1 MNRFLETRKSTLLG
15 LLGGL
20 LMLVIAAL
28 FSHQHLDVLFNLPG
42 LLMVLGGTLAAT
54 LVSRPVGDVVRVAK
68 SLRTL
73 LRDDEVNPDTELK
86 QLLEVA
92 HWYRNGNLNAAER
105 TLEQVR
111 DPLLRSGAQM
121 VLDRE
126 PLDEIIKIMQW
137 RVSGARS
144 REQSDIQI
152 LRTMASFAP
161 AFGMLGTL
169 LGLTQILGNLG
180 HAGIGQIGA
189 GMSFAL
195 VTTLYGIV
203 LANMIFKP
211 LAMKM
216 DRRAQQ
222 RAVIMNVILEGIVLL
237 HERRHPL
244 MIQETLDA
252 CMVQQPGTPHPAG
265 ALLHAA

>member
-1 MNRFLETRKSTLLG
+1 MNRILGTHKSTLVG

-20 LMLVIAAL
+20 LVLVLGAL
-28 FSHQHLDVLFNLPG
+28 FSHQHLGMLFNIPG
-42 LLMVLGGTLAAT
+42 LLMVFGGTLAAT

-68 SLRTL
+68 SMRTL
-73 LRDDEVNPDTELK
+73 LHDDDINLDTELK

-92 HWYRNGNLNAAER
+92 HWYRNGNLGACER
-105 TLEQVR
+105 ALEQIHH
-111 DPLLRSGAQM
+111 PLLRNGAQM
-121 VLDRE
+121 VIDRE
-126 PLDEIIKIMQW
+126 PLDEIIKVMQW
-137 RVSGARS
+137 RVAGARN
-144 REQSDIQI
+144 REQSDAQI

-180 HAGIGQIGA
+180 HAGLGQIGA

-195 VTTLYGIV
+195 ITTLYGIV

-216 DRRAQQ
+216 ERCAQQ
-222 RAVIMNVILEGIVLL
+222 RAVIMNVIQEGVVLL

-244 MIQETLDA
+244 IIRDTLTA
-252 CMVQQPGTPHPAG
+252 CMVQQQSTPRPASTL
-265 ALLHAA
+265 AHAA

>member
-1 MNRFLETRKSTLLG
+1 MHRILKTRQSTLLG

-20 LMLVIAAL
+20 FILAVAAL
-28 FSHQHLDVLFNLPG
+28 FSHQHLGVLFNLPG

-54 LVSRPVGDVVRVAK
+54 LVSRPVEDVVRVAK

-73 LRDDEVNPDTELK
+73 LQDHEVNADTQIE
-86 QLLEVA
+86 QLLETA
-92 HWYRNGNLNAAER
+92 HWYRNGNLQAAEQ
-105 TLEQVR
+105 TLEQIR

-121 VLDRE
+121 VIDRE
-126 PLDEIIKIMQW
+126 PLDEIIKVMQW
-137 RVSGARS
+137 RVAGARS
-144 REQSDIQI
+144 REQSDAQI

-169 LGLTQILGNLG
+169 FGLTQILGNLG
-180 HAGIGQIGA
+180 HAGLGQIGT

-211 LAMKM
+211 LAIKM
-216 DRRAQQ
+216 DRCAQQ
-222 RAVIMNVILEGIVLL
+222 RAIIMNVILEGIVLL
-237 HERRHPL
+237 HGRRHPF
-244 MIQETLDA
+244 IIRDTLSA
-252 CMVQQPGTPHPAG
+252 CMVQQPGTSQSVPP
-265 ALLHAA
+265 LPHAA